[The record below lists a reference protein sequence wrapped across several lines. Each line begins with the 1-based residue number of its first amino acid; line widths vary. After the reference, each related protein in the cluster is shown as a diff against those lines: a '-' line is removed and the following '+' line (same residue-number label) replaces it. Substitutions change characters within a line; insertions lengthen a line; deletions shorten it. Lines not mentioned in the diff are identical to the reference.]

1 MTDFDLRKQP
11 SGKWEV
17 WEQTGWGGSNHLK
30 TFDRKTDAVS
40 ATEDL
45 LRKEP
50 GVNRMVIKT
59 NGVIRETITYIDGV
73 EQ

>member
-1 MTDFDLRKQP
+1 MTDFVVSKSS
-11 SGKWEV
+11 SGLWEV
-17 WEQTGWGGSNHLK
+17 SENNGWGGRVRLG
-30 TFDRKTDAVS
+30 TFDNKTQAVS

-45 LRKEP
+45 LRKES
-50 GVNRMVIKT
+50 GRNRMVIKT